1 MTIVLNGTSGVQFP
15 LGTVSAPSL
24 TNTTAQAT
32 GLYYP
37 SSTTIGLS
45 ANGADA
51 IRIDA
56 SQNVNLGTSG
66 VTCKLY
72 VSGSAASNIY
82 ALTDAATITP
92 DFSTG
97 NNFSVTLGG
106 NRTLANP
113 TNLTAG
119 QSGMI
124 FVTQDATG
132 GRTLAYGTYWKFPNG
147 AAPLLSTAASAVD
160 AIAFIVR
167 STTSI
172 TAQLI
177 QNIG

>member
-1 MTIVLNGTSGVQFP
+1 MPIVLNGTSGAQLP
-15 LGTVSAPSL
+15 LGSAAAPSV

-37 SSTTIGLS
+37 SSTTLGLS
-45 ANGADA
+45 VNGADA
-51 IRIDA
+51 IRVDA
-56 SQNVNLGTSG
+56 SGNVNVGTSG
-66 VTCKLY
+66 VSVKMY

-132 GRTLAYGTYWKFPNG
+132 GRTLALDRK
-147 AAPLLSTAASAVD
+147 STRLNSSHEWISRMPSSA
-160 AIAFIVR
+160 
-167 STTSI
+167 
-172 TAQLI
+172 
-177 QNIG
+177 